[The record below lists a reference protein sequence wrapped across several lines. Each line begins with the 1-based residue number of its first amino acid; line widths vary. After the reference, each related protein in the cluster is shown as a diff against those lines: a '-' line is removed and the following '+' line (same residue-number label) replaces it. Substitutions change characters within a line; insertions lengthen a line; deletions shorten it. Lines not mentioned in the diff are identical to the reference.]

1 MSNHNGNTLSE
12 NEKKALNL
20 AATLDGLEAGS
31 NDYDALDSQLNDL
44 WFGSNFTG
52 RRSEWLES
60 LGYQKAS
67 TTTGQEPVEQTVV
80 ETNNVNE
87 EQPIV
92 EEEQPVVEEQPIVED
107 QTSRPGEVNLI
118 PMYIEG
124 QDFSFSVLGSAGTSQ
139 TMNVREQPDGTIS
152 IGGERMEQEPEYAEY
167 AKQDHVVVGKSFDGQ
182 EGGHYRFDEETNTWY
197 AGDTPILKYLPGTGT
212 YKGMTSEL
220 AQDNVASAFGKY
232 LENQKNAY
240 EIAADESGIVSMR
253 GKYFK
258 PLSTYKENSDGKLE
272 YTGEEELEFDAGV
285 MAYMID
291 LDVDL
296 PNASGSRNGEIL
308 EIVTPDGE
316 RVSFDYRSAH
326 QDPRLAFGWTEE
338 TKNYFS
344 GVMNMIHKKY
354 DDEDYKIKASEAM
367 WGLFGREDNEAY
379 GGVSFDSAE
388 GLANGLEAAGY
399 SLEYGPGTYTLTTP
413 DGNEILFQ
421 SRSYGQAADELQNW
435 VWNNMPAAD
444 RQKINEYALGRF
456 EEAKAIVEEAKAATR
471 AETEALGVD
480 QIAANARLN
489 VGGSTYAGKTF
500 DIFLEASGIEN
511 LDMEEF
517 AGNYFYFVK
526 NGKNMI
532 SQEISNLTNIESTK
546 LYKEASAENKVKLKQ
561 AAETTLE
568 YIDIKMSEYTDGL
581 VSRTEEI
588 HYENLLHDE
597 FNQDAGAIRGVI
609 DQKTNTYY
617 VEPRYHEEDGVDP
630 VSGDEFKKG
639 DVVEGTGV
647 YITLQEKADA
657 VKSQVEGFELA
668 ANTKATQIDATM
680 KNLLKEIE
688 GEGFGYKSE
697 GDVKNG
703 TFRVVVDYPKTGSAS
718 QIAEAEA
725 KAKEFQERLNTVVG
739 SYVALD
745 NTLNNQVETIRQ
757 DMLNI
762 LADAEQSGDLA
773 TIVNREVDQFEVVYE
788 DWVGAW
794 RNMSVNTI
802 GSLILDDDDLRE
814 KQRTLQER
822 AQAFRSGL
830 TWEEAEAVGDW
841 WGGYATRTFVQNA
854 PNMIVAMGIQV
865 AGATIGIPPVGSG
878 LITGAVFGQGAQE
891 DTKFQMESD
900 RNKAQTAKEDLESL
914 TAAHEKGLV
923 SDAQFFSARQ
933 NLTSQIALGDY
944 TDDQITKM
952 RMASFGTETLIGGLF
967 GQIPN
972 AARNVRRYF
981 PGLFGGTNN
990 LLESAGRQWYNH
1002 VGRAAWN
1009 IGREVTEEVLEEVSI
1024 YAVNEYAGA
1033 NILGTEWEG
1042 WAATFTSDEAK
1053 EIALSTI
1060 VSAGPNQ
1067 GASNVYAGI
1076 TGHMQS
1082 KSDRQLISDVK
1093 SNIQSIFDDMNDPN
1107 VTSAELQNLT
1117 VQLNKEYG
1125 RLTNLQSSLEL
1136 KALLAG
1142 PEGVESILKANHQL
1156 TALYEEAGVKPGDS
1170 QATIDKKIEAHKK
1183 KPFVNGSRFDS
1194 RLQRAEN
1201 ALQQEQD
1208 KINQAFDGDFVDN
1221 VTKLYG
1227 EQGTIVADQLSEQN
1241 PGFDDLS
1248 NGEKLQ
1254 AVHNQMMEFAK
1265 EDNRKTL
1272 RNMQGVSN
1280 AMEMVVYDGKT
1291 FEESGRS
1298 TRDIDAENYYLDQ
1311 IAAHANMDEKTTV
1324 TAGMQSRQGKISLE
1338 SISSDPNISDKIGVT
1353 TFETEQDIYDD
1364 LKRRRTLPKDQGGIT
1379 GKEYRELK
1387 AELDKTLEKRRSMRA
1402 EAAKK
1407 GEVIDTFGFIV
1418 PSKDGMQLVTLSNEA
1433 DSRAQLEKGNLQ
1445 AGIVALHETS
1455 HALDNL
1461 AGITGQTAAE
1471 YANLLREGALKS
1483 GDQNLIDAHVY
1494 ASENALL
1501 GNKVGTEGFNQE
1513 YITHFQDHVSKKDS
1527 AGRSRFTSLKNQ
1539 AGKTSW
1545 TDIFRKRQDEGDIAS
1560 KGFQIKNS
1568 KDAFTYMVA
1577 NIEAFRSG
1585 EVSKLTQ
1592 SRIDAGL
1599 GENFNG
1605 GSRMSATD
1613 RQASNDV
1620 QRIFEEE
1627 YMALPESER
1636 PGSEPEGK
1644 MLELMELPISNMAR
1658 RIGLLTD
1665 WDNFDQENLEAEI
1678 TNSSKKRGAT
1688 SLIRDYDPRSA
1699 EYVLQDGKRINALVS
1714 KKGGLTIDREQVEDI
1729 DYYFKDRNNPTQ
1741 GEIDKYITDV
1751 YGPIKTRNQ
1760 VPVAGYV
1767 FQQLNLRM
1775 PEFIT
1780 GAKLRTAEGFA
1791 LNVDELNNLL
1801 GVEEDF
1807 SERADVVEGREA
1819 GTILL
1824 ANQLGPEGL
1833 AIAEMI
1839 VEDYEAGNINAD
1851 GKTYKSLPV
1860 PDRVLD
1866 AVFKMMGVDPVTK
1879 KGTRKTGN
1887 LDQTDVLNAQRWLD
1901 KNLQVFRNAVPLH
1914 HSTKMVNVPVIEA
1927 GKKKLDDQGRVV
1939 TRLTPRPDKAT
1950 GIPKVLLVELFDE
1963 HSRKDNLASWMPK
1976 DLLDSELK
1984 AVFGI
1989 TKRGE
1994 QNLFTK
2000 DSNSSQRIRA
2010 AASVLARAM
2019 TNQSVKIAKMAAN
2032 EGEAFAFED
2041 GKNPALFSATNR
2053 KMSNGKPF
2061 EKALALEVIKGITD
2075 PKNRSKL
2082 KNSKGSILNILDDK
2096 FVTKFSQEYDIP
2108 EKMVMSRLVKVD
2120 DETKEKFAKYNK
2132 VPAKASIPMIDR
2144 SLEDLAVDHIIDD
2157 VTNHHQVYK
2166 DMVGEDDFLDLNDPK
2181 KREVAAQG
2189 VTVVANHIR
2198 NTRGAAWFNRF
2209 IIPGLTSSFNPKRGA
2224 IFVPPKN
2231 IDASKRD
2238 WVRNELG
2245 VLMSNEDMKNI
2256 DMPPS
2261 NYMDGNLDN
2270 DGVRKQRNNLENI
2283 NKSQRENNQALRDLT
2298 DDLSYLVALN
2308 KSDPSKG
2315 ITFAQATSL
2324 LAALNSNQQGLTRSS
2339 AILDGF
2345 PTKPFELVPAFNKDG
2360 SPKLDANGKQVM
2372 LGAVLEH
2379 ATPALQI
2386 NQAALRTIDEATLD
2400 MFDENGKRL
2409 PNAESDAHTE
2419 FNGLMD
2425 NYMTIY
2431 LPKKYDDMV
2440 NVNNKYTTPFWQKFD
2455 DSPFGR
2461 YFGPLMIALGMD
2473 LEIEIPSLGIT
2484 LGGDGGI
2491 KPDAWKKYND
2501 LRKKAIGDLA
2511 KGTDIATDQKTVKDL
2526 QDATRSRMSA
2536 TKRKGMTAWDF
2547 DDTLA
2552 TTKSNVIFTKDG
2564 ETKIVSAEDFAK
2576 QGADL
2581 IAEGWTP
2588 DFSEF
2593 NEVKGGK
2600 PGPEF
2605 DRAMKR
2611 AKKYGTKDTF
2621 ILTARP
2627 PEAAP
2632 AIKKFLDSLGLNIPL
2647 KNITGLANSTGE
2659 AKARWLLDKH
2669 AQGYNDIAFVDDA
2682 MQNIDAVQKV
2692 FNQFDIKGEVEQAR
2706 GRFSAKARND
2716 YEQTLDNNFN
2726 KILEESKDIAAEKT
2740 FSRAKARQRGKNKGR
2755 FKFFLPP
2762 SAEDFKGLIYPMLGK
2777 GEQGEKHH
2785 KFFKENLFDPYARG
2799 MRRLNSVQQ
2808 ETSADLRALK
2818 RNNKDARSKL
2828 KKNVPGTEFTYEQA
2842 IRVYNW
2848 NRLGVEVPGL
2858 SQADLNKLVNAV
2870 KSDPA
2875 VRVFADGVQQIL
2887 DKPGIN
2893 IDPGDNW
2900 LGGTISMDIM
2910 ETIDAS
2916 RDVML
2921 EQFNTNA
2928 DIIFSEANLNKL
2940 EAMFG
2945 SNYREAMEDML
2956 YRMKTGSTRNRG
2968 SNRLVNSFT
2977 QWVNGSVGTV
2987 MFFNARSA
2995 MLQMLSSV
3003 NFVNWSDNNLLAA
3016 GKAFANQ
3023 KQYWGDVSMI
3033 FNSDFLKQRRA
3044 GIGTDLNAAELL
3056 KELQGS
3062 KNPMKTAISYLL
3074 QLGFTPTQAADSL
3087 AIATGGATFY
3097 RNRLNTY
3104 LKQGM
3109 SQQEA
3114 ETKAFQD
3121 MREIAEETQQST
3133 RPDKISQQQASP
3145 LGKWILAFQNT
3156 PMQYNR
3162 IIKRAAQDWVNGR
3175 GDAKTHASKIVYY
3188 GAVQSMLFY
3197 GLQNALFSS
3206 MFGDDDEEKEDEKKE
3221 RVVNGM
3227 IDSLLRGSGVGGAVI
3242 STVKNTIIEFMEQE
3256 EKAKDDLFYTEPDHA
3271 YTLIETL
3278 NLSPPIGIK
3287 ARKLYGAAQT
3297 WEFNRDVIEYMPKT
3311 DIDNPLYDATFS
3323 ATEALTNIPLSRLHN
3338 KVLNIREAMNSDH
3351 ETWKRVA
3358 MFLGWSRWSFGIENQ
3373 DVADAKGEIKEIKA
3387 AEAEER
3393 REQKKLEREI
3403 EKAEEERQ
3411 IIEDHKLD
3419 QQEKRDQGATEVQ
3432 CAAVTGSGE
3441 RCSNMALPGED
3452 FCTVHMPVPQG
3463 NKEVQCSHIKSD
3475 GKRCKMKTK
3484 NKSGKC
3490 YYHD

>member
-1 MSNHNGNTLSE
+1 MSNQNGNTLSE
-12 NEKKALNL
+12 NEKKALGL
-20 AATLDGLEAGS
+20 AATLGGLEPGS

-44 WFGSNFTG
+44 WFGSNFPG

-60 LGYQKAS
+60 LTA
-67 TTTGQEPVEQTVV
+67 GQEPVDQTVV
-80 ETNNVNE
+80 ETNNLEEQPVVEE

-92 EEEQPVVEEQPIVED
+92 EEQPSQSE
-107 QTSRPGEVNLI
+107 EVNLS
-118 PMYIEG
+118 PGFSTG
-124 QDFSFSVLGSAGTSQ
+124 QGGDDFAFNVIGSAGTTQ
-139 TMNVREQPDGTIS
+139 AMNVREQPDGTIS
-152 IGGERMEQEPEYAEY
+152 IGGELLEQQPEYAQY
-167 AKQDHVVVGKSFDGQ
+167 AQQPHVVVGKVYD
-182 EGGHYRFDEETNTWY
+182 EGNNYRFDEETNTWY
-197 AGDTPILKYLPGTGT
+197 SGDTPILKYLPGTGI
-212 YKGMTSEL
+212 YKGLTPEL
-220 AQDNVASAFGKY
+220 EQDNVASTFGQY
-232 LENQKNAY
+232 LENQKSAYDIVLDEAGNA
-240 EIAADESGIVSMR
+240 DMR
-253 GKYFK
+253 GRYFK
-258 PLSTYKENSDGKLE
+258 PMPNYKENRRGELVFDGN
-272 YTGEEELEFDAGV
+272 TELEFDSRAF
-285 MAYMID
+285 AYMVD

-296 PNASGSRNGEIL
+296 PNTSGSVNGEVL

-316 RVSFDYRSAH
+316 RISFDYKEFH
-326 QDPRLAFGWTEE
+326 KDQRLAYGWTDE
-338 TKNYFS
+338 TKDGFS
-344 GVMNMIHKKY
+344 GVMNKIHKKY
-354 DDEDYKIKASEAM
+354 ENEDYKIKASEAM
-367 WGLFGREDNEAY
+367 WGLFGREDKDTFM
-379 GGVSFDSAE
+379 SDKDDFDSVG
-388 GLANGLEAAGY
+388 GLIKGLDAAGY
-399 SLEYGPGTYTLTTP
+399 GLQTGSGTFRLTTP
-413 DGNEILFQ
+413 DGEVVSFMNP
-421 SRSYGQAADELQNW
+421 STAADELQKW
-435 VWNNMPAAD
+435 VWKNMPAD
-444 RQKINEYALGRF
+444 HRQKINEYALGRF

-471 AETEALGVD
+471 AEIDALGVD
-480 QIAANARLN
+480 QIAADARISF
-489 VGGSTYAGKTF
+489 VGSTESSRTF
-500 DIFLEASGIEN
+500 DIFLEASGLEQEAIE
-511 LDMEEF
+511 DF
-517 AGNYFYFVK
+517 ALNYFYFVK
-526 NGKNMI
+526 NGRHMM
-532 SQEISNLTNIESTK
+532 SDEIANLKNIESTK
-546 LYKEASAENKVKLKQ
+546 LYKEASKENQVKLKQ

-568 YIDIKMSEYTDGL
+568 YIDIKLSEYTDSL

-617 VEPRYHEEDGVDP
+617 VEPRYHEKDGVDP
-630 VSGDEFKKG
+630 VSGDKFKKG

-657 VKSQVEGFELA
+657 ARAEVEGFDLA
-668 ANTKATQIDATM
+668 ANTKATQINATLDG
-680 KNLLKEIE
+680 LLKEVE
-688 GEGFGYKSE
+688 GAGFGYKSE
-697 GDVKNG
+697 GSVKNG

-718 QIAEAEA
+718 QIEEAEA
-725 KAKEFQERLNTVVG
+725 RAKEFQDRLNTVVG
-739 SYVALD
+739 SYVSLD
-745 NTLNNQVETIRQ
+745 STLNNQVETVRQ
-757 DMLNI
+757 DMLDI
-762 LADAEQSGDLA
+762 LADAEQSADLA
-773 TIVNREVDQFEVVYE
+773 TIINREVDQFEVIYQ
-788 DWVGAW
+788 DWASAW
-794 RNMSVNTI
+794 EGISVNVL
-802 GSLILDDDDLRE
+802 GGLLLDDDLMTE
-814 KQRTLQER
+814 KKRAAEER

-830 TWEEAEAVGDW
+830 TWDEASEVGDW

-854 PNMIVAMGIQV
+854 PNMIIAMGV
-865 AGATIGIPPVGSG
+865 STAGAMIGIPPVASG
-878 LITGAVFGQGAQE
+878 LMTGALFGQGAQE
-891 DTKFQMESD
+891 DTKFQMESE
-900 RNKAQTAKEDLESL
+900 RNRAQVAKEDLESL

-923 SDAQFFSARQ
+923 SDAQYFSARQ
-933 NLTSQIALGDY
+933 GLTSQIALGDY
-944 TDDQITKM
+944 TDDQIMKM
-952 RMASFGTETLIGGLF
+952 RMLSFGTETMIGGLF

-972 AARNVRRYF
+972 AARNVSRYF
-981 PGLFGGTNN
+981 PGLIGGSTE
-990 LLESAGRQWYNH
+990 LLESAGRQWYH
-1002 VGRAAWN
+1002 HAGRAAWN
-1009 IGREVTEEVLEEVSI
+1009 IGSEVTEEVMEEVLI
-1024 YAVNEYAGA
+1024 YATNEYGSA
-1033 NILGTEWEG
+1033 NILGTDWEG
-1042 WAATFTSDEAK
+1042 WMATFTSDEAK

-1082 KSDRQLISDVK
+1082 KSDRKLIGDVE
-1093 SNIQSIFDDMNDPN
+1093 SNIQGIFDDMNDPN

-1117 VQLNKEYG
+1117 VQLTKEYNK
-1125 RLTNLQSSLEL
+1125 LTNLQSGLEL

-1156 TALYEEAGVKPGDS
+1156 TALYQEAGVKPGDS
-1170 QATIDKKIEAHKK
+1170 QTTIDKKIEAHKK
-1183 KPFVNGSRFDS
+1183 KPLVNGSRFDS
-1194 RLQRAEN
+1194 RIQRAEN
-1201 ALQQEQD
+1201 TLQQEQD
-1208 KINQAFDGDFVDN
+1208 KISQALEGDIKETVS
-1221 VTKLYG
+1221 KLYG
-1227 EQGTIVADQLSEQN
+1227 EQGETMLDLYYEEYG
-1241 PGFDDLS
+1241 PGFQDLS
-1248 NGEKLQ
+1248 SAEQLQ
-1254 AVHNQMMEFAK
+1254 FVHNEMMEFAK
-1265 EDNRKTL
+1265 EDHRKSL
-1272 RNMQGVSN
+1272 RNDASIN
-1280 AMEMVVYDGKT
+1280 SAMERAVYDGET

-1298 TRDIDAENYYLDQ
+1298 TRDIDAENYYLDKVASH
-1311 IAAHANMDEKTTV
+1311 INIDEKTTV
-1324 TAGMQSRQGKISLE
+1324 TAGMQSRQGRISLE

-1379 GKEYRELK
+1379 SQEYRQLK
-1387 AELDKTLEKRRSMRA
+1387 AELDATLEKRRSMRA
-1402 EAAKK
+1402 EAAKE
-1407 GEVIDTFGFIV
+1407 GNVVDTFGFIV

-1445 AGIVALHETS
+1445 AGVVALHETS
-1455 HALDNL
+1455 HVMDNL
-1461 AGITGQTAAE
+1461 AGITGQTASE
-1471 YANLLREGALKS
+1471 YANLLAEGAVKS
-1483 GDQNLIDAHVY
+1483 KDQNLIDAHVY
-1494 ASENALL
+1494 AIEKAKL
-1501 GNKVGTEGFNQE
+1501 GNEVGTEAYFQE
-1513 YITHFQDHVSKKDS
+1513 YITHFQDHVSMKDS

-1545 TDIFRKRQDEGDIAS
+1545 TDIFQTRALSRAFTRRGSQDERDVAS
-1560 KGFQIKNS
+1560 KGFQIKTT
-1568 KDAFTYMVA
+1568 KDAFTYMAA

-1605 GSRMSATD
+1605 ESRMSATD

-1620 QRIFEEE
+1620 QRIYEDD
-1627 YMALPESER
+1627 YMSLPENER
-1636 PGSEPEGK
+1636 RGSDAEGE
-1644 MLELMELPISNMAR
+1644 MLGLMEIPISNMAR

-1678 TNSSKKRGAT
+1678 TSSSKKRGAT

-1699 EYVLQDGKRINALVS
+1699 EYVLQDGKKINALVS
-1714 KKGGLTIDREQVEDI
+1714 KKGGLTIDGEQVENI
-1729 DYYFKDRNNPTQ
+1729 DYYFKDNNNPTQ
-1741 GEIDKYITDV
+1741 GEIDRYITDV
-1751 YGPIKTRNQ
+1751 YGPIEKRNQ

-1807 SERADVVEGREA
+1807 SERADVVQGREA

-1839 VEDYEAGNINAD
+1839 VEDYEADNINAD

-1866 AVFKMMGVDPVTK
+1866 AVFTMMGVDPVTK

-1914 HSTKMVNVPVIEA
+1914 HSTKMVSVPVIEA
-1927 GKKKLDDQGRVV
+1927 GKKKLDDQGKVV
-1939 TRLTPRPDKAT
+1939 TTLTARPDKAT
-1950 GIPKVLLVELFDE
+1950 GIPKVLLTELFDE
-1963 HSRKDNLASWMPK
+1963 HSRKDNLASWRPK

-1989 TKRGE
+1989 TQRGE

-2010 AASVLARAM
+2010 AASIISKAM

-2041 GKNPALFSATNR
+2041 GKNPALFSATKR
-2053 KMSNGKPF
+2053 KMDNSKHAKFGEAERDLAF
-2061 EKALALEVIKGITD
+2061 EIQKALDD
-2075 PKNRSKL
+2075 PSNRSKL
-2082 KNSKGSILNILDDK
+2082 KAGKGSILGLFNDE
-2096 FVTKFSQEYDIP
+2096 FVKDFSEAYGMS
-2108 EKMVMSRLVKVD
+2108 EKMVMSRLAKVD
-2120 DETKEKFAKYNK
+2120 SEAKAIFDSYAK
-2132 VPAKASIPMIDR
+2132 VPRKASVPMVDK

-2157 VTNHHQVYK
+2157 ATNHHQVYR

-2181 KREVAAQG
+2181 KREIAAQG
-2189 VTVVANHIR
+2189 VTTVANHLR

-2209 IIPGLTSSFNPKRGA
+2209 VIPGLTSSFNVKRGA
-2224 IFVPPKN
+2224 IFVPPNN
-2231 IDASKRD
+2231 IDVSKRD

-2245 VLMSNEDMKNI
+2245 VLMSKEDMKSI

-2270 DGVRKQRNNLENI
+2270 DQVKKQRASLPNI
-2283 NKSQRENNQALRDLT
+2283 NKAQRENNQAMRDLT

-2315 ITFAQATSL
+2315 ITYAQATSL
-2324 LAALNSNQQGLTRSS
+2324 VAALNSNQQGLTRSS

-2345 PTKPFELVPAFNKDG
+2345 PTKPFEMVVGK
-2360 SPKLDANGKQVM
+2360 NGE
-2372 LGAVLEH
+2372 LIGAVLEH

-2386 NQAALRTIDEATLD
+2386 NQASLRTINEATLD

-2409 PNAESDAHTE
+2409 PDAKSDAHTE

-2425 NYMTIY
+2425 NYVTIY

-2440 NVNNKYTTPFWQKFD
+2440 NVNNKFTTPFWQKFD

-2461 YFGPLMIALGMD
+2461 YYGPLMLAQGMD
-2473 LEIEIPSLGIT
+2473 LEIEIPSLGIV

-2491 KPDAWKKYND
+2491 KPGAWKKYND
-2501 LRKKAIGDLA
+2501 LRKAAIGNLA

-2526 QDATRSRMSA
+2526 QDATKSRMSA
-2536 TKRKGMTAWDF
+2536 TTRKGMTAWDF

-2552 TTKSNVIFTKDG
+2552 TTTSNVIFTKDG

-2581 IAEGWTP
+2581 IVEGWTP

-2605 DRAMKR
+2605 KRAMER

-2632 AIKKFLDSLGLNIPL
+2632 AIKRFLDSLGLNIPIE
-2647 KNITGLANSTGE
+2647 NITGLANSTGE

-2669 AQGYNDIAFVDDA
+2669 AQGYNDIAFADDA
-2682 MQNIDAVQKV
+2682 MQNVKAVQEM
-2692 FNQFDIKGEVEQAR
+2692 FDQFDIKGKVEQAR
-2706 GRFSAKARND
+2706 GRFSAQTRTD

-2726 KILEESKDIAAEKT
+2726 KVLEESKDIAAEKT

-2785 KFFKENLFDPYARG
+2785 KFFKVNLFDPYARG

-2828 KKNVPGTEFTYEQA
+2828 KKTITGTEFTYEQA

-2875 VRVFADGVQQIL
+2875 ARVFADGVQQIL

-3003 NFVNWSDNNLLAA
+3003 NFVNWSDNNVLAA

-3062 KNPMKTAISYLL
+3062 KNPMKTAISHLL

-3097 RNRLNTY
+3097 RNRLSTY

-3188 GAVQSMLFY
+3188 GGVQSMLFY

-3206 MFGDDDEEKEDEKKE
+3206 MFGDDDEEKEDEKKA

-3227 IDSLLRGSGVGGAVI
+3227 IDSLLRGSGVGGAVV
-3242 STVKNTIIEFMEQE
+3242 STAKNAVMEFMEQE

-3297 WEFNRDVIEYMPKT
+3297 WEFNRDVIDYMPKT

-3338 KVLNIREAMNSDH
+3338 KVLNVREAMDSDH

-3387 AEAEER
+3387 AEAEEK
-3393 REQKKLEREI
+3393 REQKKI
-3403 EKAEEERQ
+3403 EKEAERQ
-3411 IIEDHKLD
+3411 AENQAVIESHIDE
-3419 QQEKRDQGATEVQ
+3419 QQEQRDNNVDEKEIR
-3432 CAAVTGSGE
+3432 CAAVKRDGE
-3441 RCSNMALPGED
+3441 RCSNKVLSGETY
-3452 FCTVHMPVPQG
+3452 CTIHQEVPQQA
-3463 NKEVQCSHIKSD
+3463 NEVQCSHIKKD

>member
-12 NEKKALNL
+12 NEKKALDL
-20 AATLDGLEAGS
+20 AAALDGLEAGS
-31 NDYDALDSQLNDL
+31 NDYDALDSQLTDL

-67 TTTGQEPVEQTVV
+67 TTAGQEPVNQTVV
-80 ETNNVNE
+80 KADAAQE

-92 EEEQPVVEEQPIVED
+92 EEEQPVVTEQPIVQEQPTVED
-107 QTSRPGEVNLI
+107 QTSRPEEVNLSA
-118 PMYIEG
+118 MYMEG
-124 QDFSFSVLGSAGTSQ
+124 QDLSFSVPGSAGTSQ

-152 IGGERMEQEPEYAEY
+152 IGGELLEQQPEYAQY
-167 AKQDHVVVGKSFDGQ
+167 ARQPHVVVGKSFDGQ

-197 AGDTPILKYLPGTGT
+197 AGDTAILKYLPETGT

-232 LENQKNAY
+232 LENQKNTY
-240 EIAADESGIVSMR
+240 EVAADEAGNRDMR
-253 GKYFK
+253 AKYFK
-258 PLSTYKENSDGKLE
+258 PLPTFEEDSDGKLKQ
-272 YTGEEELEFDAGV
+272 TGEEELEFDSGV
-285 MAYMID
+285 MAYMVD
-291 LDVDL
+291 LDVNL
-296 PNASGSRNGEIL
+296 PNTSGSRNGDVL
-308 EIVTPDGE
+308 EIVTPDGDHI
-316 RVSFDYRSAH
+316 SFDYKDYHA
-326 QDPRLAFGWTEE
+326 DPRAAFGWTDE
-338 TKNYFS
+338 TKEGFS
-344 GVMNMIHKKY
+344 KVMNRIHKKY
-354 DDEDYKIKASEAM
+354 EDEDYKIKASEAM
-367 WGLFGREDNEAY
+367 WGLFGREDKDTFM
-379 GGVSFDSAE
+379 SDKDDFDSVG
-388 GLANGLEAAGY
+388 GLIKGLDAAGY
-399 SLEYGPGTYTLTTP
+399 SLQTGAGTFTLTTP
-413 DGNEILFQ
+413 DGEVVSFMNP
-421 SRSYGQAADELQNW
+421 GTAADELQKW
-435 VWNNMPAAD
+435 VWNNMPDAD
-444 RQKINEYALGRF
+444 RQKINEYALGKF

-471 AETEALGVD
+471 AEIDALGVD
-480 QIAANARLN
+480 QIATNARLD
-489 VGGSTYAGKTF
+489 VDGSTYAGKTF
-500 DIFLEASGIEN
+500 DIFLEASGIED
-511 LDMEEF
+511 LDIEEF

-526 NGKNMI
+526 NGRHMI
-532 SQEISNLTNIESTK
+532 SDEISNLTNIESTK

-630 VSGDEFKKG
+630 ISGDKFKKG
-639 DVVEGTGV
+639 DVVKGTGV

-680 KNLLKEIE
+680 ENLLKEIE
-688 GEGFGYKSE
+688 DEGFGYKSE
-697 GDVKNG
+697 GDAKKG
-703 TFRVVVDYPKTGSAS
+703 TFRIVVDYPKTGSAS

-762 LADAEQSGDLA
+762 LADADQSSDLA
-773 TIVNREVDQFEVVYE
+773 TIINREVDQFEVVYE
-788 DWVGAW
+788 DWAGAW
-794 RNMSVNTI
+794 ENMSVNVI

-822 AQAFRSGL
+822 AQTLRSGL

-854 PNMIVAMGIQV
+854 PNMIVAMGIQT
-865 AGATIGIPPVGSG
+865 AGALVGIPPVGSG
-878 LITGAVFGQGAQE
+878 LITGAVFGQGSQQ

-900 RNKAQTAKEDLESL
+900 RNRAQTAKEDLESL
-914 TAAHEKGLV
+914 TVAHEKGLV
-923 SDAQFFSARQ
+923 SDAQYFSARQ
-933 NLTSQIALGDY
+933 GLTSQIALGEY
-944 TDDQITKM
+944 TDDQIMKM
-952 RMASFGTETLIGGLF
+952 RMVSFGTETLIGGLF
-967 GQIPN
+967 GKIPN
-972 AARNVRRYF
+972 AARNVARYL
-981 PGLFGGTNN
+981 PGLFGGATE

-1009 IGREVTEEVLEEVSI
+1009 IGSEVTEEVLEELSI

-1033 NILGTEWEG
+1033 NILGTDWEG
-1042 WAATFTSDEAK
+1042 WIATFTSDEAK

-1082 KSDRQLISDVK
+1082 KNDRQLISDVK
-1093 SNIQSIFDDMNDPN
+1093 SNIQGIFDDMNDPN

-1117 VQLNKEYG
+1117 VQLNKEYN

-1183 KPFVNGSRFDS
+1183 KTFVNGSRFDS

-1201 ALQQEQD
+1201 ALQQEQN
-1208 KINQAFDGDFVDN
+1208 KINLAKEGDFVSN
-1221 VTKLYG
+1221 VTRLYG
-1227 EQGTIVADQLSEQN
+1227 EQGTTVADQLSEQN

-1248 NGEKLQ
+1248 NEEKLQ

-1265 EDNRKTL
+1265 EDHRKSL
-1272 RNMQGVSN
+1272 ANDESIMN
-1280 AMEMVVYDGKT
+1280 AVERATYEGKT

-1298 TRDIDAENYYLDQ
+1298 ERDIDTENYYLDQ
-1311 IAAHANMDEKTTV
+1311 IASSVNIDEKTTV

-1338 SISSDPNISDKIGVT
+1338 SISNDPNMADKIGVT

-1387 AELDKTLEKRRSMRA
+1387 AELDNTLKERA
-1402 EAAKK
+1402 EKNLT
-1407 GEVIDTFGFIV
+1407 TFGFIV
-1418 PSKDGMQLVTLSNEA
+1418 PSKNGMQLISLSNEA
-1433 DSRAQLEKGNLQ
+1433 DVRAELEKGNLQ
-1445 AGIVALHETS
+1445 GGVVALHETS
-1455 HALDNL
+1455 HVMDNL
-1461 AGITGQTAAE
+1461 AGITGKTAQE
-1471 YANLLREGALKS
+1471 YATLLASGAVKS
-1483 GDQNLIDAHVY
+1483 KDKNLIDAHHYAKGKLAETKLTPKDGDVY
-1494 ASENALL
+1494 Y
-1501 GNKVGTEGFNQE
+1501 QE

-1527 AGRSRFTSLKNQ
+1527 KGRSRFTSLKNQ

-1627 YMALPESER
+1627 YMALPEGER

-1658 RIGLLTD
+1658 RVGLLTD

-1714 KKGGLTIDREQVEDI
+1714 KKGGLTIDKEQVEDI

-1741 GEIDKYITDV
+1741 SEIDKYITDV

-1807 SERADVVEGREA
+1807 SERADVIEGREA

-1866 AVFKMMGVDPVTK
+1866 AVFTMMGVDPVTK

-1963 HSRKDNLASWMPK
+1963 HSRKDNLTSWMPK

-2019 TNQSVKIAKMAAN
+2019 TNQSVKIAKMQAG
-2032 EGEAFAFED
+2032 EGDAFSFED
-2041 GKNPALFSATNR
+2041 GKNPSLFSAQVR
-2053 KMSNGKPF
+2053 KMSNSKSETIGDA
-2061 EKALALEVIKGITD
+2061 ERALALEVIKEITD

-2082 KNSKGSILNILDDK
+2082 KNSKGSILNIFDDE
-2096 FVTKFSQEYDIP
+2096 FVKNFSQKYDIP
-2108 EKMVMSRLVKVD
+2108 ERMVMSRLVKVD
-2120 DETKEKFAKYNK
+2120 NETKENFAKYSS
-2132 VPAKASIPMIDR
+2132 VPAKASIPMVNK
-2144 SLEDLAVDHIIDD
+2144 SLADLAVDHVIDD
-2157 VTNHHQVYK
+2157 ARNHHQVYK
-2166 DMVGEDDFLDLNDPK
+2166 DMVGEDDFLDLNDTK
-2181 KREVAAQG
+2181 KREIAVQG

-2198 NTRGAAWFNRF
+2198 NTRGAAWFNRY
-2209 IIPGLTSSFNPKRGA
+2209 IIPGLTSSFNVKRGA
-2224 IFVPPKN
+2224 IFVPPNN
-2231 IDASKRD
+2231 IDVSKRD

-2245 VLMSNEDMKNI
+2245 VLMSKEDMKNI

-2270 DGVRKQRNNLENI
+2270 DGVRKQRNNLEGI
-2283 NKSQRENNQALRDLT
+2283 NKSQRENNQAMRDLI

-2308 KSDPSKG
+2308 KTDPSKG
-2315 ITFAQATSL
+2315 ITYAQATSL
-2324 LAALNSNQQGLTRSS
+2324 VAALNSNQQGLTRAS

-2345 PTKPFELVPAFNKDG
+2345 PTKPFEMVV
-2360 SPKLDANGKQVM
+2360 GKKGEL

-2386 NQAALRTIDEATLD
+2386 NQAGLRTINEATLD

-2409 PNAESDAHTE
+2409 SDAESEAHTE

-2425 NYMTIY
+2425 NYITMY

-2440 NVNNKYTTPFWQKFD
+2440 NVNNKFTTPFWQKFD
-2455 DSPFGR
+2455 DSPLGR
-2461 YFGPLMIALGMD
+2461 YFGPLMLAQGMD
-2473 LEIEIPSLGIT
+2473 LEIEIPSLGII

-2491 KPDAWKKYND
+2491 KPGEWKKYND
-2501 LRKKAIGDLA
+2501 LRKKAIGNLA
-2511 KGTDIATDQKTVKDL
+2511 KGTDVATDQKTAKDL

-2536 TKRKGMTAWDF
+2536 TERKGMTAWDF
-2547 DDTLA
+2547 ADTLA

-2581 IAEGWTP
+2581 MIEGWTP

-2632 AIKKFLDSLGLNIPL
+2632 AIKDFLDSLGLNIPIE
-2647 KNITGLANSTGE
+2647 NITGLGNSTGE

-2669 AQGYNDIAFVDDA
+2669 AQGYNDIAFADDA
-2682 MQNIDAVQKV
+2682 MQNVKAVQEV
-2692 FNQFDIKGEVEQAR
+2692 FDQFDIKGKVEQAR
-2706 GRFSAKARND
+2706 GRFSAQAKND
-2716 YEQTLDNNFN
+2716 YEQTLNNNFN

-2740 FSRAKARQRGKNKGR
+2740 FSRAKARQRGKNKGK

-2777 GEQGEKHH
+2777 GRQGEKHH
-2785 KFFKENLFDPYARG
+2785 KFFKVNLFDPYARG

-2828 KKNVPGTEFTYEQA
+2828 KKTVPGTEFTYEQA

-2870 KSDPA
+2870 KSDAA

-2887 DKPGIN
+2887 DKPGIKV
-2893 IDPGDNW
+2893 DPGDNW

-2916 RDVML
+2916 REVML
-2921 EQFNTNA
+2921 EQFTTNA

-2977 QWVNGSVGTV
+2977 QWLNGSVGTV

-3074 QLGFTPTQAADSL
+3074 KLGFTPTQAADSL
-3087 AIATGGATFY
+3087 AIATGGATMY

-3121 MREIAEETQQST
+3121 MREVAEETQQST

-3162 IIKRAAQDWVNGR
+3162 IIKRAAQDWINGR

-3188 GAVQSMLFY
+3188 GAVQSMIFY
-3197 GLQNALFSS
+3197 GLQNALFSA
-3206 MFGDDDEEKEDEKKE
+3206 MFGDDDEEKEDDKKE

-3227 IDSLLRGSGVGGAVI
+3227 IDSLLRGSGVGGAVV
-3242 STVKNTIIEFMEQE
+3242 STAKNTIIEFMEQE
-3256 EKAKDDLFYTEPDHA
+3256 EKAKDDVFYTEPDHA

-3278 NLSPPIGIK
+3278 NLSPPVGIK

-3297 WEFNRDVIEYMPKT
+3297 WEFNRDVIDYMPKT

-3323 ATEALTNIPLSRLHN
+3323 ATEAITNVPLSRLHN
-3338 KVLNIREAMNSDH
+3338 KVLNIREAMDSDH

-3393 REQKKLEREI
+3393 REQKKQEREAERQAANEAVI
-3403 EKAEEERQ
+3403 QGHIDEQQEQRDNNVAEEE
-3411 IIEDHKLD
+3411 I
-3419 QQEKRDQGATEVQ
+3419 Q
-3432 CAAVTGSGE
+3432 CAAVTRSGK
-3441 RCSNMALPGED
+3441 RCSNKVLPGESY
-3452 FCTVHMPVPQG
+3452 CTVHMPVPQQQ
-3463 NKEVQCSHIKSD
+3463 KEVQCSHIKSNGD
-3475 GKRCKMKTK
+3475 RCKMKTK

>member
-1 MSNHNGNTLSE
+1 
-12 NEKKALNL
+12 
-20 AATLDGLEAGS
+20 
-31 NDYDALDSQLNDL
+31 
-44 WFGSNFTG
+44 
-52 RRSEWLES
+52 
-60 LGYQKAS
+60 
-67 TTTGQEPVEQTVV
+67 
-80 ETNNVNE
+80 
-87 EQPIV
+87 
-92 EEEQPVVEEQPIVED
+92 
-107 QTSRPGEVNLI
+107 
-118 PMYIEG
+118 
-124 QDFSFSVLGSAGTSQ
+124 
-139 TMNVREQPDGTIS
+139 
-152 IGGERMEQEPEYAEY
+152 
-167 AKQDHVVVGKSFDGQ
+167 
-182 EGGHYRFDEETNTWY
+182 
-197 AGDTPILKYLPGTGT
+197 
-212 YKGMTSEL
+212 
-220 AQDNVASAFGKY
+220 
-232 LENQKNAY
+232 
-240 EIAADESGIVSMR
+240 
-253 GKYFK
+253 
-258 PLSTYKENSDGKLE
+258 
-272 YTGEEELEFDAGV
+272 
-285 MAYMID
+285 
-291 LDVDL
+291 
-296 PNASGSRNGEIL
+296 
-308 EIVTPDGE
+308 
-316 RVSFDYRSAH
+316 
-326 QDPRLAFGWTEE
+326 
-338 TKNYFS
+338 
-344 GVMNMIHKKY
+344 
-354 DDEDYKIKASEAM
+354 
-367 WGLFGREDNEAY
+367 
-379 GGVSFDSAE
+379 
-388 GLANGLEAAGY
+388 
-399 SLEYGPGTYTLTTP
+399 
-413 DGNEILFQ
+413 
-421 SRSYGQAADELQNW
+421 
-435 VWNNMPAAD
+435 
-444 RQKINEYALGRF
+444 
-456 EEAKAIVEEAKAATR
+456 
-471 AETEALGVD
+471 
-480 QIAANARLN
+480 
-489 VGGSTYAGKTF
+489 
-500 DIFLEASGIEN
+500 
-511 LDMEEF
+511 
-517 AGNYFYFVK
+517 
-526 NGKNMI
+526 
-532 SQEISNLTNIESTK
+532 
-546 LYKEASAENKVKLKQ
+546 
-561 AAETTLE
+561 
-568 YIDIKMSEYTDGL
+568 
-581 VSRTEEI
+581 
-588 HYENLLHDE
+588 
-597 FNQDAGAIRGVI
+597 
-609 DQKTNTYY
+609 
-617 VEPRYHEEDGVDP
+617 
-630 VSGDEFKKG
+630 
-639 DVVEGTGV
+639 
-647 YITLQEKADA
+647 
-657 VKSQVEGFELA
+657 
-668 ANTKATQIDATM
+668 
-680 KNLLKEIE
+680 
-688 GEGFGYKSE
+688 
-697 GDVKNG
+697 
-703 TFRVVVDYPKTGSAS
+703 
-718 QIAEAEA
+718 
-725 KAKEFQERLNTVVG
+725 
-739 SYVALD
+739 
-745 NTLNNQVETIRQ
+745 
-757 DMLNI
+757 
-762 LADAEQSGDLA
+762 
-773 TIVNREVDQFEVVYE
+773 
-788 DWVGAW
+788 
-794 RNMSVNTI
+794 
-802 GSLILDDDDLRE
+802 
-814 KQRTLQER
+814 
-822 AQAFRSGL
+822 
-830 TWEEAEAVGDW
+830 
-841 WGGYATRTFVQNA
+841 
-854 PNMIVAMGIQV
+854 
-865 AGATIGIPPVGSG
+865 
-878 LITGAVFGQGAQE
+878 
-891 DTKFQMESD
+891 
-900 RNKAQTAKEDLESL
+900 
-914 TAAHEKGLV
+914 
-923 SDAQFFSARQ
+923 
-933 NLTSQIALGDY
+933 
-944 TDDQITKM
+944 
-952 RMASFGTETLIGGLF
+952 
-967 GQIPN
+967 
-972 AARNVRRYF
+972 
-981 PGLFGGTNN
+981 
-990 LLESAGRQWYNH
+990 
-1002 VGRAAWN
+1002 
-1009 IGREVTEEVLEEVSI
+1009 
-1024 YAVNEYAGA
+1024 
-1033 NILGTEWEG
+1033 
-1042 WAATFTSDEAK
+1042 
-1053 EIALSTI
+1053 
-1060 VSAGPNQ
+1060 
-1067 GASNVYAGI
+1067 
-1076 TGHMQS
+1076 
-1082 KSDRQLISDVK
+1082 
-1093 SNIQSIFDDMNDPN
+1093 
-1107 VTSAELQNLT
+1107 
-1117 VQLNKEYG
+1117 
-1125 RLTNLQSSLEL
+1125 
-1136 KALLAG
+1136 
-1142 PEGVESILKANHQL
+1142 
-1156 TALYEEAGVKPGDS
+1156 
-1170 QATIDKKIEAHKK
+1170 
-1183 KPFVNGSRFDS
+1183 
-1194 RLQRAEN
+1194 
-1201 ALQQEQD
+1201 
-1208 KINQAFDGDFVDN
+1208 
-1221 VTKLYG
+1221 
-1227 EQGTIVADQLSEQN
+1227 
-1241 PGFDDLS
+1241 
-1248 NGEKLQ
+1248 
-1254 AVHNQMMEFAK
+1254 
-1265 EDNRKTL
+1265 
-1272 RNMQGVSN
+1272 
-1280 AMEMVVYDGKT
+1280 
-1291 FEESGRS
+1291 
-1298 TRDIDAENYYLDQ
+1298 
-1311 IAAHANMDEKTTV
+1311 
-1324 TAGMQSRQGKISLE
+1324 
-1338 SISSDPNISDKIGVT
+1338 
-1353 TFETEQDIYDD
+1353 
-1364 LKRRRTLPKDQGGIT
+1364 
-1379 GKEYRELK
+1379 
-1387 AELDKTLEKRRSMRA
+1387 
-1402 EAAKK
+1402 
-1407 GEVIDTFGFIV
+1407 
-1418 PSKDGMQLVTLSNEA
+1418 
-1433 DSRAQLEKGNLQ
+1433 
-1445 AGIVALHETS
+1445 
-1455 HALDNL
+1455 
-1461 AGITGQTAAE
+1461 
-1471 YANLLREGALKS
+1471 
-1483 GDQNLIDAHVY
+1483 
-1494 ASENALL
+1494 
-1501 GNKVGTEGFNQE
+1501 
-1513 YITHFQDHVSKKDS
+1513 
-1527 AGRSRFTSLKNQ
+1527 
-1539 AGKTSW
+1539 
-1545 TDIFRKRQDEGDIAS
+1545 
-1560 KGFQIKNS
+1560 
-1568 KDAFTYMVA
+1568 
-1577 NIEAFRSG
+1577 
-1585 EVSKLTQ
+1585 
-1592 SRIDAGL
+1592 
-1599 GENFNG
+1599 
-1605 GSRMSATD
+1605 
-1613 RQASNDV
+1613 
-1620 QRIFEEE
+1620 
-1627 YMALPESER
+1627 
-1636 PGSEPEGK
+1636 
-1644 MLELMELPISNMAR
+1644 
-1658 RIGLLTD
+1658 
-1665 WDNFDQENLEAEI
+1665 
-1678 TNSSKKRGAT
+1678 
-1688 SLIRDYDPRSA
+1688 
-1699 EYVLQDGKRINALVS
+1699 
-1714 KKGGLTIDREQVEDI
+1714 
-1729 DYYFKDRNNPTQ
+1729 
-1741 GEIDKYITDV
+1741 
-1751 YGPIKTRNQ
+1751 
-1760 VPVAGYV
+1760 
-1767 FQQLNLRM
+1767 
-1775 PEFIT
+1775 
-1780 GAKLRTAEGFA
+1780 
-1791 LNVDELNNLL
+1791 
-1801 GVEEDF
+1801 
-1807 SERADVVEGREA
+1807 
-1819 GTILL
+1819 
-1824 ANQLGPEGL
+1824 
-1833 AIAEMI
+1833 
-1839 VEDYEAGNINAD
+1839 
-1851 GKTYKSLPV
+1851 
-1860 PDRVLD
+1860 
-1866 AVFKMMGVDPVTK
+1866 
-1879 KGTRKTGN
+1879 
-1887 LDQTDVLNAQRWLD
+1887 
-1901 KNLQVFRNAVPLH
+1901 
-1914 HSTKMVNVPVIEA
+1914 
-1927 GKKKLDDQGRVV
+1927 
-1939 TRLTPRPDKAT
+1939 
-1950 GIPKVLLVELFDE
+1950 
-1963 HSRKDNLASWMPK
+1963 
-1976 DLLDSELK
+1976 
-1984 AVFGI
+1984 
-1989 TKRGE
+1989 
-1994 QNLFTK
+1994 
-2000 DSNSSQRIRA
+2000 
-2010 AASVLARAM
+2010 
-2019 TNQSVKIAKMAAN
+2019 
-2032 EGEAFAFED
+2032 
-2041 GKNPALFSATNR
+2041 
-2053 KMSNGKPF
+2053 
-2061 EKALALEVIKGITD
+2061 
-2075 PKNRSKL
+2075 
-2082 KNSKGSILNILDDK
+2082 
-2096 FVTKFSQEYDIP
+2096 
-2108 EKMVMSRLVKVD
+2108 MSRLVKVD